1 MKFDE
6 KFIEQLRS
14 KLNIVDVVS
23 GYCQLTRKGGSYWAC
38 CPLPG
43 HSEKTPSFAVNESGQ
58 FYKCFGCGKG
68 GDVIKFIMEMESLSF
83 SEAVKLLC
91 EKAHIPLPEDVDG
104 KSEGETRK
112 KYAEKERLQA
122 LMRDA
127 ALFYVDMLKAP
138 QCEAHRKYLEKR
150 RLTKKEVVAFGLG
163 ASPDYDSLV
172 KYLHK
177 KGYTMEEAM
186 LAGAVQRKKPK
197 NGANVSAGANA
208 RAKTVGSSSALSA
221 SASSASS
228 NSGAHSNA
236 NPNQHAAYE
245 NLNDYFDALYGR
257 LIFPIIDGFGKVIA
271 FGGRMLE
278 KTDFAKYKN
287 TSDSVLFSKRKTL
300 YNINNLKKE
309 KNARGKLDYAI
320 MVEGYMDTIALHKA
334 GFRNVVASMG
344 TSLTVEQARMLKRYT
359 DVALICYDGD
369 KAGQNA
375 TVRGLEILRDCGLE
389 VRVVSL
395 PDGLDP
401 DELINQRGA
410 NAYAEQLK
418 KALPLIDFKLKCVRN
433 SYDITTVSGKRKY
446 IEESL
451 KVIGECE
458 NRSLQE
464 ELLKKLRDESGITY
478 ESLRRDL
485 DNNGGGREE
494 AEEPARAQAEAEQ
507 EVTANNADAVAER
520 FVLDCYIRGES
531 FVSGNPADLEYTD
544 AFRTEIAEYVA
555 AKTMLGQRI
564 EADKLQTLA
573 GDDNL
578 QELMSILEAAEN
590 VTENVRSSYFSDC
603 LAFLKERTV
612 NAKIKKL
619 KDVYKSE
626 TDVEKRKSIAAE
638 ITSLVMELAKL
649 GKKR

>member
-83 SEAVKLLC
+83 YDAVKLLC
-91 EKAHIPLPEDVDG
+91 EKAHIPLPDDVDG
-104 KSEGETRK
+104 KSDENTHK
-112 KYAEKERLQA
+112 KYAEKERLQQ
-122 LMRDA
+122 LMRDV
-127 ALFYVDMLKAP
+127 ALFYVAELKTP
-138 QCEAHRKYLEKR
+138 GCEPHRKYLEKR
-150 RLTKKEVVAFGLG
+150 RLTKREVTAFGLG

-172 KYLHK
+172 KYLDK
-177 KGYTMEEAM
+177 KGYTMEEA
-186 LAGAVQRKKPK
+186 LAAGAVQRKKTK
-197 NGANVSAGANA
+197 ANDSADS
-208 RAKTVGSSSALSA
+208 AKSTVGSSGDLRI
-221 SASSASS
+221 
-228 NSGAHSNA
+228 
-236 NPNQHAAYE
+236 
-245 NLNDYFDALYGR
+245 YFDALAGR

-271 FGGRMLE
+271 FGGRMIE

-334 GFRNVVASMG
+334 GFKNVVASMG

-395 PDGLDP
+395 PDGKDP
-401 DELINQRGA
+401 DELINERGA
-410 NAYAEQLK
+410 AAYEEQLQ
-418 KALPLIDFKLKCVRN
+418 KALPLIDFKLQCVK
-433 SYDITTVSGKRKY
+433 SQFDIKSVSGKRKY

-451 KVIGECE
+451 KVISECG

-485 DNNGGGREE
+485 DKVVGGVAIEPQQEVVRVVEE
-494 AEEPARAQAEAEQ
+494 AAE
-507 EVTANNADAVAER
+507 NSDAYVKAER
-520 FVLDCYIRGES
+520 FVLDS
-531 FVSGNPADLEYTD
+531 FIKGQTYAKGSPSEFRYTD
-544 AFRTEIAEYVA
+544 PFRAEVAEYVA
-555 AKTMLGQRI
+555 AKLMLGQKV
-564 EADKLQTLA
+564 EADKLQSLA
-573 GDDNL
+573 DDNTL
-578 QELMSILEAAEN
+578 TELMAILDSCESVEQS
-590 VTENVRSSYFSDC
+590 VRSGYFADC
-603 LAFLKERTV
+603 VSFLKERTI
-612 NAKIKKL
+612 NELIAKL
-619 KDVYKSE
+619 KAEYDAESDVS
-626 TDVEKRKSIAAE
+626 KRKTIAAE
-638 ITSLVMELAKL
+638 IAKQTIL
-649 GKKR
+649 LSTLKKKR

>member
-1 MKFDE
+1 M
-6 KFIEQLRS
+6 LR
-14 KLNIVDVVS
+14 
-23 GYCQLTRKGGSYWAC
+23 
-38 CPLPG
+38 
-43 HSEKTPSFAVNESGQ
+43 
-58 FYKCFGCGKG
+58 
-68 GDVIKFIMEMESLSF
+68 
-83 SEAVKLLC
+83 
-91 EKAHIPLPEDVDG
+91 
-104 KSEGETRK
+104 
-112 KYAEKERLQA
+112 
-122 LMRDA
+122 
-127 ALFYVDMLKAP
+127 
-138 QCEAHRKYLEKR
+138 
-150 RLTKKEVVAFGLG
+150 
-163 ASPDYDSLV
+163 
-172 KYLHK
+172 
-177 KGYTMEEAM
+177 
-186 LAGAVQRKKPK
+186 
-197 NGANVSAGANA
+197 
-208 RAKTVGSSSALSA
+208 
-221 SASSASS
+221 
-228 NSGAHSNA
+228 
-236 NPNQHAAYE
+236 
-245 NLNDYFDALYGR
+245 
-257 LIFPIIDGFGKVIA
+257 
-271 FGGRMLE
+271 
-278 KTDFAKYKN
+278 
-287 TSDSVLFSKRKTL
+287 FSKRKTL

-401 DELINQRGA
+401 DELINLRGA

-433 SYDITTVSGKRKY
+433 SYDVTTVSGKRKY

-485 DNNGGGREE
+485 DNKGGEREE
-494 AEEPARAQAEAEQ
+494 TEESARMQAETEQ
-507 EVTANNADAVAER
+507 EVSANNADAVAER

-555 AKTMLGQRI
+555 AKTMLNQRV

-573 GDDNL
+573 GNDNL
-578 QELMSILEAAEN
+578 PELMSILEAVDNVAEN
-590 VTENVRSSYFSDC
+590 VRKSYFTDC

-612 NAKIKKL
+612 NARIKKL
-619 KDVYKSE
+619 KDAYQNE

-638 ITSLVMELAKL
+638 ITAFVTELARL
-649 GKKR
+649 NKKR

>member
-91 EKAHIPLPEDVDG
+91 EKAHIPLPEDIDG

-197 NGANVSAGANA
+197 NGANAS
-208 RAKTVGSSSALSA
+208 AKTVDSSSTSA
-221 SASSASS
+221 VSASS
-228 NSGAHSNA
+228 NTGTNA

-485 DNNGGGREE
+485 DNKGGERKETEE
-494 AEEPARAQAEAEQ
+494 SARMQAETEQ
-507 EVTANNADAVAER
+507 EVSANNADAVAER

-555 AKTMLGQRI
+555 AKTMLNQRV

-578 QELMSILEAAEN
+578 PELMSILEAVDNVAEN
-590 VTENVRSSYFSDC
+590 VRKSYFSDC

-612 NAKIKKL
+612 NARIKKL
-619 KDVYKSE
+619 KDAYQNE
-626 TDVEKRKSIAAE
+626 TDVSRRKAVAAE
-638 ITSLVMELAKL
+638 ITSLVMELARL
-649 GKKR
+649 NKKR

>member
-1 MKFDE
+1 MRFDE

-43 HSEKTPSFAVNESGQ
+43 HSEKTPSFAVNEAGQ

-68 GDVIKFIMEMESLSF
+68 GDVIRFVMEMESLSF
-83 SEAVKLLC
+83 YEAVKLLC
-91 EKAHIPLPEDVDG
+91 EKAHIPLPEDADG
-104 KSEGETRK
+104 KSDENTHK
-112 KYAEKERLQA
+112 KFAEKERLQT

-127 ALFYVDMLKAP
+127 ALFYVLQLKNPA
-138 QCEAHRKYLEKR
+138 CEAHRKYIEKR
-150 RLTKKEVVAFGLG
+150 RLTKREVTVFGLG

-172 KYLHK
+172 EYLAQ
-177 KGYTMEEAM
+177 KGYTMEEAL
-186 LAGAVQRKKPK
+186 LAGAIQRRRQKEGDEKRRVRTDGKTDK
-197 NGANVSAGANA
+197 NGAPL
-208 RAKTVGSSSALSA
+208 R
-221 SASSASS
+221 
-228 NSGAHSNA
+228 
-236 NPNQHAAYE
+236 
-245 NLNDYFDALYGR
+245 DYFDALAGR

-300 YNINNLKKE
+300 YNVNNLKKE

-320 MVEGYMDTIALHKA
+320 MVEGYMDTIALYKA
-334 GFRNVVASMG
+334 GFKNVVASMG

-395 PDGLDP
+395 PDGKDP
-401 DELINQRGA
+401 DELINERGA
-410 NAYAEQLK
+410 KAYQEQLD

-433 SYDITTVSGKRKY
+433 TYDINTVSGKRKY
-446 IEESL
+446 IDESL
-451 KVIGECE
+451 RVIGECK

-485 DNNGGGREE
+485 DNSDDNDVADKPLAVAPEI
-494 AEEPARAQAEAEQ
+494 
-507 EVTANNADAVAER
+507 TLNDNADAYAKAER
-520 FVLDCYIRGES
+520 FVLDS
-531 FVSGNPADLEYTD
+531 FIKGQPYAKGTPDEFEYTD
-544 AFRTEIAEYVA
+544 AFRTEVAEYVA
-555 AKTMLGQRI
+555 AKLLLGQKV
-564 EADKLQTLA
+564 EADKLQSLADSDTLP
-573 GDDNL
+573 
-578 QELMSILEAAEN
+578 ELMRILEASEA
-590 VTENVRSSYFSDC
+590 VDDAVRNGYFVDC
-603 LAFLKERTV
+603 VAFLKERTI
-612 NAKIKKL
+612 NERLAKL
-619 KDVYKSE
+619 KVDYKNE
-626 TDVEKRKSIAAE
+626 TDVAKRKEIAAE
-638 ITSLVMELAKL
+638 IAKQTIAL
-649 GKKR
+649 SMLKKKR